1 MKSMTTRE
9 RLLASSMIFGV
20 MAAAAATPALAQT
33 TAPPPPP
40 ATGTTDQSNPIVI
53 VTGSHIPQPNL
64 TSVAPVATVAN
75 VQFKVE
81 GVAHVEDLLNQ
92 LPQVVAAQGGM
103 LSNGATGTAEV
114 NLRNLGANRTL
125 VLIDGRRE
133 MPGDPTEPTAD
144 LNFIPPA
151 LIDRVEIDTASASSI
166 YGADAVAGVVN
177 FIMKKDFQGAEI
189 DFNAGVYGHDQH
201 DGSIQDL
208 IGAHGFREAP
218 GSVWDGATFDVTGVI
233 GVNSPDE
240 KGNVTAYIG
249 YTHANA
255 ITQATRDFSACSL
268 SDGKHGFTCGGSA
281 TDATGSFF
289 ILDQNFNYNPPGIQ
303 TVTGTGAASHF
314 RNFAATDEFNYAP
327 YNFYQRPDER

>member
-1 MKSMTTRE
+1 
-9 RLLASSMIFGV
+9 

-33 TAPPPPP
+33 AAPPPPP
-40 ATGTTDQSNPIVI
+40 ADQGNPVVI

-64 TSVAPVATVAN
+64 TAVAPVATVTN

-189 DFNAGVYGHDQH
+189 NFNAGVYQHDQH
-201 DGSIQDL
+201 DGAIQNL
-208 IGAHGFREAP
+208 ISSHGFQEAP
-218 GSVWDGATFDVTGVI
+218 GSVWDGATFDVSGII
-233 GVNSPDE
+233 GVNSPDG

-268 SDGKHGFTCGGSA
+268 TDSKSGFSCGGSA

-289 ILDQNFNYNPPGIQ
+289 IFDQRIST
-303 TVTGTGAASHF
+303 TVTFKRLPAPGRRRTSATSQRRTSSTTPRTTTTNARMSGTPAGSSP
-314 RNFAATDEFNYAP
+314 TMK
-327 YNFYQRPDER
+327 